1 VHVRDARPE
10 DFESVSRL
18 LEELGRP
25 TVLGTEEER
34 ERRDDYE
41 AWLKQPGL
49 FAWVAVGDDEGPV
62 VGFIDM
68 QLVPRLNFASPQAWV
83 PDLIVTDGARSRGAG
98 ALLLAKAEEV
108 ARANGAF
115 ALTLESA
122 HWRTR
127 AHAFYLREGMT
138 DGGKEF
144 LKVLGDV
151 RWPPPAPSP
160 HAQEPPG
167 PR

>member
-1 VHVRDARPE
+1 MTFRVRDAGPE

-25 TVLGTEEER
+25 KVIGTDQEP
-34 ERRDDYE
+34 ERRADYE
-41 AWLKQPGL
+41 AWLATPGL
-49 FAWVAVGDDEGPV
+49 FAWVAEDTGNV

-68 QLVPRLNFASPQAWV
+68 QLVPRLNFGAPQAWV
-83 PDLIVTDGARSRGAG
+83 PDLIVTHGERSRGAG
-98 ALLLAKAEEV
+98 AALLAEAERT
-108 ARANGAF
+108 ARAQGAF

-151 RWPPPAPSP
+151 EWPPRAPNRSS
-160 HAQEPPG
+160 G
-167 PR
+167 